1 LVREQIGKKGGECFN
16 SEAMKK
22 ILLVDFLEHYYHEGE
37 LVGINIKVTSSLS
50 SGRNFSFEKSQ
61 LKDCATWINRR

>member
-1 LVREQIGKKGGECFN
+1 VNKSVKKEENASTVRPGGRFFV
-16 SEAMKK
+16 
-22 ILLVDFLEHYYHEGE
+22 VDFLEHYYHEGK
-37 LVGINIKVTSSLS
+37 LAGINLRVTSSLI